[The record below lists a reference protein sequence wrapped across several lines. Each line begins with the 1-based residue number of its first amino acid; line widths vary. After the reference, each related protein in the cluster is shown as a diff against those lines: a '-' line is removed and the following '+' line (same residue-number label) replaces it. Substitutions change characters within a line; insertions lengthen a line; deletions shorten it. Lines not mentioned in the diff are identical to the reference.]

1 MGTMIVVAGLVSAIV
16 YGISDFL
23 GGLAARGIPAILVS
37 LVSFVV
43 AAVPIAIVTPLL
55 GSVWSTEA
63 VVLGALA
70 GVLGAGAMWAFFAA
84 LVVLRERLRAAQWA
98 GVVLALAASVV
109 LVFG

>member
-23 GGLAARGIPAILVS
+23 GGLAARRIPAILVS

-43 AAVPIAIVTPLL
+43 AAVPIAIATPLL
-55 GSVWSTEA
+55 VDLIVGI
-63 VVLGALA
+63 VL
-70 GVLGAGAMWAFFAA
+70 FA

>member
-16 YGISDFL
+16 YGVSDFL
-23 GGLAARGIPAILVS
+23 GGLAARRIPAILVS

-43 AAVPIAIVTPLL
+43 AAVPIASATPLL
-55 GSVWSTEA
+55 GDLIVGI
-63 VVLGALA
+63 VL
-70 GVLGAGAMWAFFAA
+70 FA

>member
-16 YGISDFL
+16 YGVSDFL
-23 GGLAARGIPAILVS
+23 GGLAARRIPAILVS

-43 AAVPIAIVTPLL
+43 AAVPIAIATPLL
-55 GSVWSTEA
+55 VDLIVGI
-63 VVLGALA
+63 VL
-70 GVLGAGAMWAFFAA
+70 FA

>member
-16 YGISDFL
+16 YGVSDFL
-23 GGLAARGIPAILVS
+23 GGLAARRIPAILVS

-43 AAVPIAIVTPLL
+43 AAVPIAIATPLL
-55 GSVWSTEA
+55 VDLIVGI
-63 VVLGALA
+63 VLL
-70 GVLGAGAMWAFFAA
+70 A